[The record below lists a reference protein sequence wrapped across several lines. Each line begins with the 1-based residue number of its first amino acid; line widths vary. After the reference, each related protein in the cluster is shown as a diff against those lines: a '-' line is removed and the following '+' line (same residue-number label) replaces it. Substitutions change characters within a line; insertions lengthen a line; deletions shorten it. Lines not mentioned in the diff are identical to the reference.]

1 MKLGTELPPYQRDIR
16 WLFWRAKQL
25 GQAAPNGDQ
34 ATAYA
39 ERVAIMIYDA
49 GLSEFHAREAAA
61 RGSR

>member
-1 MKLGTELPPYQRDIR
+1 MTEIKPEQDDTVYR
-16 WLFWRAKQL
+16 
-25 GQAAPNGDQ
+25 QAAPNSDQ

-39 ERVAIMIYDA
+39 ERVAIMIHDA